1 MIQVIAFLEYAHQE
15 LEEVAG
21 LGDRRRARML
31 DLIRSLT
38 SAQLASAPYENVDTS
53 AIMAGVYRRVGARTT
68 QRDLRTL
75 LEHDLV
81 VERDGRI
88 VPNVEIMS
96 LFAEG

>member
-1 MIQVIAFLEYAHQE
+1 
-15 LEEVAG
+15 
-21 LGDRRRARML
+21 ML
-31 DLIRSLT
+31 DLIRRLT
-38 SAQLASAPYENVDTS
+38 SAQLASVPYENVDTS

-88 VPNVEIMS
+88 APNVEIMS